1 MTFDPMTGKPIE
13 ENDTSSVQY
22 DPMTGEP
29 ISQPE
34 APQQEAGGFDPMTG
48 EPIGQPEAP
57 QQEAGGFDP
66 MTGMPIGQGAPQQEA
81 GGFDPMTGMPI
92 GQGAASNQG
101 AAGFDPMTGMPI
113 GQGAGYNPMPEQN
126 PKGKNNKLPLLIG
139 VVAAV
144 VALAVVVFVI
154 INSGLL
160 LGKADKVILA
170 TSNTLKDAPHFV
182 EALEPLNVLNGNKYT
197 VSASGEMDGDK
208 MSGELRVN
216 DKEKQVSIT
225 LDFDGYPKL
234 EVLAGIDSKS
244 VKAQIPAISKNVFV
258 YNYTQNNKGYLVDE
272 IDDIDELNSLLES
285 LSKSSNKNIS
295 EEIKK
300 VIVKEFK
307 SLKFANAEKEEYTIN
322 EKDVTCKGYVATV
335 TSDNLINIVDG
346 IEAVMNDYYA
356 SMYDNDMLDTDDIAE
371 EFEDLSEEFEDFDDI
386 EISFYIY
393 KNKLAAIKIDGEDMD
408 QKVEFCFEGGDY
420 RMQNMAL
427 KSGSY
432 KLLIKGEDNGSKE
445 EFTLKE
451 RYGSDSEQIGSL
463 EYNYES
469 GKFSV
474 NLSGTSFS
482 GKLTKSGS
490 GMTIKIDRIGSY
502 YYIENLELT
511 ISEGAKMKKYQG
523 KEFDLGNADEDEF
536 TDLSEDIMDELYDS
550 DLYYLLN
557 DLF

>member
-13 ENDTSSVQY
+13 ENDASSVQY

-34 APQQEAGGFDPMTG
+34 APQQEV
-48 EPIGQPEAP
+48 
-57 QQEAGGFDP
+57 GGFDP
-66 MTGMPIGQGAPQQEA
+66 MTGMPIGQGATPE
-81 GGFDPMTGMPI
+81 
-92 GQGAASNQG
+92 QGV
-101 AAGFDPMTGMPI
+101 AGFDPMTGMPI

-139 VVAAV
+139 VAAAV
-144 VALAVVVFVI
+144 IVFAVLVFAVI
-154 INSGLL
+154 SSGLF
-160 LGKADKVILA
+160 LGKSGKVMNAINNTFKDK
-170 TSNTLKDAPHFV
+170 PHFV
-182 EALEPLNVLNGNKYT
+182 EALEPLDILNGNKYT
-197 VSASGEMDGDK
+197 VSVSGEMDGDK
-208 MSGELRVN
+208 VSGELRVN

-225 LDFDGYPKL
+225 LDYDGYPKL

-244 VKAQIPAISKNVFV
+244 VKAQIPAVSKNVFV

-272 IDDIDELNSLLES
+272 FDDIDELNSLLES
-285 LSKSSNKNIS
+285 LSKSSNKNLS

-300 VIVKEFK
+300 VIVNEFK
-307 SLKFANAEKEEYTIN
+307 SLKFTNAEKDEYTIN

-335 TSDNLINIVDG
+335 TSDNLVNIVDG

-371 EFEDLSEEFEDFDDI
+371 EFEDLREEFEYFDDI

-393 KNKLAAIKIDGEDMD
+393 KNKLAAIKLDGEDMD
-408 QKVEFCFEGGDY
+408 QKVELCFEGGDY
-420 RMQNMAL
+420 RMQNMTL

-451 RYGSDSEQIGSL
+451 RNGSDSEQIGSL
-463 EYNYES
+463 EYNYDS
-469 GKFSV
+469 GKFDITVGSKNV
-474 NLSGTSFS
+474 S
-482 GKLTKSGS
+482 GKLIKSGS
-490 GMTIKIDRIGSY
+490 GLTVKMEEIDIDY
-502 YYIENLELT
+502 YYFYSYTLKNLELT
-511 ISEGAKMKKYQG
+511 ISESVKMEKYQG
-523 KEFDLGNADEDEF
+523 KEFDLGNADEDKFIE
-536 TDLSEDIMDELYDS
+536 LREDIIDELYDN
-550 DLYYLLN
+550 DLYYLLD